1 MTPAPVRSRSART
14 RDHVRARGPRT
25 ASRRGRGAPAHRPA
39 AGVLDRRIGRPSVPG
54 GEASRPQR
62 RALLTVRV
70 ARPGDHREP
79 RAGSAAQGGNGVRHR
94 DRAHRARSLRTT
106 PCGPARRARVHRR
119 ARARRRDP
127 RRRRDDRGGGG
138 CGACGADEAPVLGRL
153 GARGGAR
160 RDRRRRRASH
170 RGGGRLPP
178 RRGGDH
184 PRVSARRIRALR
196 PTSPTSRTSV
206 ARSGGGGRSSS
217 PRPARTT
224 SSSPVRPG
232 RARRCSGGGSR
243 PSSRP

>member
-1 MTPAPVRSRSART
+1 MTPSPVRSRSART

-54 GEASRPQR
+54 GEAPRPQR

-94 DRAHRARSLRTT
+94 DRAHRARSLRAG
-106 PCGPARRARVHRR
+106 PRGPARRARVHRR

-138 CGACGADEAPVLGRL
+138 CGACGAHEAPVLGRL

-178 RRGGDH
+178 RRGGDR
-184 PRVSARRIRALR
+184 PRVAHDGSALSAR
-196 PTSPTSRTSV
+196 P
-206 ARSGGGGRSSS
+206 
-217 PRPARTT
+217 PRPRG
-224 SSSPVRPG
+224 RPWPG
-232 RARRCSGGGSR
+232 AGEEGARARRDRGAQPPPRRSARDGQDDAR
-243 PSSRP
+243 AAAPVHPPAA